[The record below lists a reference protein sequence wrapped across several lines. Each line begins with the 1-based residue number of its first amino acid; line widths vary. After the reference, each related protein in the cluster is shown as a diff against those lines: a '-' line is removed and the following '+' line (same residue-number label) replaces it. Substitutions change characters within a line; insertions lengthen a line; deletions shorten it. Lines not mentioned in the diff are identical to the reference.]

1 LTPGRKRDA
10 QVAYNPGMTEIVVR
24 IPAPLQGF
32 AGGEHELRVAAG
44 TVAEVL
50 GALGVQYPQLVQRVL
65 TPEGELRPFV
75 NVFVGRANV
84 RGLSGLATTVTP
96 GEIVSI
102 LPAVAGG

>member
-1 LTPGRKRDA
+1 
-10 QVAYNPGMTEIVVR
+10 MR
-24 IPAPLQGF
+24 IPAALRGF
-32 AGGEHELRVAAG
+32 ADGAHELCVAPG

-50 GALGVQYPQLVQRVL
+50 GQLRVRHPQLVQRLL

-84 RGLSGLATTVTP
+84 RSLQGLATPVPVT
-96 GEIVSI
+96 EVVSI